1 MRNKRAAIFKS
12 GSKLN
17 HFTLIELLIV
27 IAIIAILAGMLLPA
41 LNAAQKKARTMSCAS
56 NLKQYGL
63 AFQGYILDYKE
74 YFPPYQQVFT
84 GTNAEKTSSSWI
96 NVFLNL
102 KLLQMK
108 MTLCPSFDNKYK
120 TRIMANN
127 TTFAIENNSD
137 YGYNI
142 DHIGSSLRYGVSTL
156 PSLPSAKSHQI
167 RRPSETILA
176 ADARHYTESSTGSAF
191 LFSYSNSS
199 AGRPRV
205 SHSRAINVLW
215 ADAHV
220 NLVNCGAEPVVYNYP
235 PFTEGDV
242 VGSDANHWDR

>member
-41 LNAAQKKARTMSCAS
+41 LNAAREKARTMSCAS

-63 AFQGYILDYKE
+63 AFHGYILDYKE

-120 TRIMANN
+120 IRIMANN

-176 ADARHYTESSTGSAF
+176 ADARHYTESSTGSAY
-191 LFSYSNSS
+191 LFSFSNSS
-199 AGRPRV
+199 SGRPRV

-215 ADAHV
+215 ADGHV
-220 NLVNCGAEPVVYNYP
+220 STEKAPAEELAYEYP
-235 PFTEGDV
+235 PFRD
-242 VGSDANHWDR
+242 GSTVDAETNHWDR